1 MAGIVTQGI
10 HRYVDE
16 VQLNMKRRNDGIIQ
30 WEKRLTGEE
39 SVDWNQKLSGV
50 DELDKSKYLSIP
62 ERPKFSDTLAEINA
76 QSSSNYR
83 KMSAQVERED
93 TKEIQQAQ
101 IQAPAQAVAKN
112 KNEALTEAMLSRDFM
127 SPNAF
132 IAPKIGGSNS
142 QSIASN
148 STLLD
153 VLRLQSMMSGGN
165 GVFPAYPNT
174 FNYNS
179 LLFNRYLGGLN
190 GYSPFYTVTP
200 SLDKL
205 Y

>member
-1 MAGIVTQGI
+1 MAGLVTQGI
-10 HRYVDE
+10 HRYVDA
-16 VQLNMKRRNDGIIQ
+16 VQLNMKRRNDGIMQ

-50 DELDKSKYLSIP
+50 DELDKSNYLSIP
-62 ERPKFSDTLAEINA
+62 ERPTFSNTLAEINA
-76 QSSSNYR
+76 QLSSNYR
-83 KMSAQVERED
+83 KTSTQIEREG
-93 TKEIQQAQ
+93 TKEIKKAE

-112 KNEALTEAMLSRDFM
+112 ASI
-127 SPNAF
+127 S
-132 IAPKIGGSNS
+132 PKIGASNS

-148 STLLD
+148 SKMLD
-153 VLRLQSMMSGGN
+153 DLRVQSMMSGVN
-165 GVFPAYPNT
+165 GVFPAYPYT
-174 FNYNS
+174 FNYDS
-179 LLFNRYLGGLN
+179 PLFNRYLGGLN